1 MDVCFGCSMDGNS
14 LFVKKAP
21 IIFYVFV
28 QKERVI
34 KKRVT
39 PNFQVTLPLREK
51 SRAQIEI
58 RIEVYQVEVR
68 TDRGRGVK
76 SVRP

>member
-1 MDVCFGCSMDGNS
+1 MGVNS
-14 LFVKKAP
+14 LFQERAP

-28 QKERVI
+28 QKEGVI

-39 PNFQVTLPLREK
+39 PHFQITVPLREK
-51 SRAQIEI
+51 SGAQIEI
-58 RIEVYQVEVR
+58 LIEVYQVEVR
-68 TDRGRGVK
+68 VDRGRGVE